1 MKHKGGFRLLQ
12 KINIKNFLNLL
23 LGSAILAFGLYNI
36 HNFAQITEGGILGLT
51 LLLHKWFNL
60 SPSLSGLVFNTLS
73 YLLGWK
79 ILGNKF
85 ILKSFIASMGF
96 SIFYFIFEQFPPIYP
111 NIADHP
117 LISAIL
123 GATFVGV
130 GVGIALRSGGAP
142 GGDDALAISVSTMT
156 KIKIQWVYLFFDLV
170 ILLLSLTYIPINK
183 IIYSLI
189 TVFLSGQIIGF
200 ISKSN
205 KFSS

>member
-1 MKHKGGFRLLQ
+1 MLQ
-12 KINIKNFLNLL
+12 KIDIKNFLNLL

-51 LLLHKWFNL
+51 LLLHEWFNL
-60 SPSLSGLVFNTLS
+60 SPSLSGLIFNTLS

-79 ILGNKF
+79 ILGNNF
-85 ILKSFIASMGF
+85 ILKSFIAAMGF

-111 NIADHP
+111 DIVNHP

-123 GATFVGV
+123 GAIFVGV

-142 GGDDALAISVSTMT
+142 GGDDALAISISSMT
-156 KIKIQWVYLFFDLV
+156 KIKIQWIYLFFDLL
-170 ILLLSLTYIPINK
+170 ILLLSLTYIPFNK

-200 ISKSN
+200 ISKID